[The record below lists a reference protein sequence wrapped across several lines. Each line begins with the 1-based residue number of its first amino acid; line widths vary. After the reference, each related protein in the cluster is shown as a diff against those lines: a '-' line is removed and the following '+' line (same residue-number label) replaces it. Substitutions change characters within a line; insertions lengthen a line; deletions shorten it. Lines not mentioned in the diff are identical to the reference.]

1 MVPTILTLLAM
12 GTAVFAIR
20 GEYQSSRTHVYI
32 FKPATTLLIILLA
45 LQGSTP
51 DTPAYKWLVVA
62 GLILCL
68 AGDVFLMLPPRYFT
82 LGLGS
87 FLAGHWFYI
96 AAFTIGGATYSWWLL
111 PLTAVW
117 GHHLCAAAFPPGQ
130 NARPRHCLH
139 CHHFAYGV
147 AGAGALERIGDNP
160 STAGGRWRG
169 ALRHIRFAAGAGP
182 LPAKVCGCPRTGADH
197 LLGGTMAYRHVTG
210 AAFQLISRSAGQQV
224 RLRC

>member
-20 GEYQSSRTHVYI
+20 GEYQPSRTHVYI

-111 PLTAVW
+111 PLLLYGGIIYALL
-117 GHHLCAAAFPPGQ
+117 HSHLGKMRGPVI
-130 NARPRHCLH
+130 
-139 CHHFAYGV
+139 AYIV
-147 AGAGALERIGDNP
+147 TILLMAWQAL
-160 STAGGRWRG
+160 GRWS
-169 ALRHIRFAAGAGP
+169 ALATTPALLAA
-182 LPAKVCGCPRTGADH
+182 V
-197 LLGGTMAYRHVTG
+197 G
-210 AAFQLISRSAGQQV
+210 AALFVISDSLLALDRFRQKFVAARVLVLTTYWAAQWLIAMSLGQLFS
-224 RLRC
+224 